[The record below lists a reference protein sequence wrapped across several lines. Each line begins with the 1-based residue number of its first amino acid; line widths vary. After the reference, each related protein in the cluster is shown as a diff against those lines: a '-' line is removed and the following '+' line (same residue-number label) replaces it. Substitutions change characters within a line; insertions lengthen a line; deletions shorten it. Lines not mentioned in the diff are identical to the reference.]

1 MPVELDGLF
10 RFPTFTVPVATTDTA
25 KGRARRADA
34 EQNRERIVEA
44 AQVLFAEHGINVT
57 MEEVAKRAGVG
68 VATLHRRFPTRTD
81 LVAGAFEDK
90 MRLFADGAR
99 RALDDPDPW
108 HGFCR
113 FITMLCAMQ
122 ADDRGFND
130 VLTMTFPRVTGFESA
145 RNEAYVACS
154 ELIER
159 AQEAGSLRADFVPE
173 DLIILLMANAG
184 VVAATGRVAPR
195 SAPRLVGYLLEA
207 FAAPGAGALPPPPSY
222 RQVTKA
228 LMRLIDST
236 D

>member
-1 MPVELDGLF
+1 MAPID
-10 RFPTFTVPVATTDTA
+10 PT
-25 KGRARRADA
+25 KERALRADA
-34 EQNRERIVEA
+34 EQNRVRIVEA
-44 AQVLFAEHGINVT
+44 AQALFAERGIDVT
-57 MEEVAKRAGVG
+57 MEEVARRAGVG
-68 VATLHRRFPTRTD
+68 VATLYRRFPTRTD
-81 LVAGAFEDK
+81 LLAGAFEDK

-145 RNEAYVACS
+145 RNEGYVAFS
-154 ELIER
+154 ALIER
-159 AQEAGSLRADFVPE
+159 AQEAGSLREDFVPE

-184 VVAATGRVAPR
+184 VVAGTGRVAPR